1 MANAILGRYAI
12 DLGTSLAPPQ
22 LYECYNYTA
31 GTWSPSSLP
40 VVTDSNWTGTGP
52 QILGTSSSK
61 STYIDVTGY
70 DSTFSGVKWTV
81 LNLKPKAY
89 SAACELYTP
98 YLDLDEIISTWGVDT
113 SPLYPSNEVE
123 FFWNPV
129 RQVYQTAIP
138 EHTGK
143 MDDVDCDITVMYI
156 NQSLTRNS
164 VSRAIKW
171 KFQMPTKLILGTSS
185 GLFVN
190 YKSGASAGSSDNVI
204 NCQSD
209 YMFRMPDIYGTDIS
223 ELVTRMYMGTAWTA
237 TFPSIDAQALTLLR
251 ICVSKDSYDID
262 TTQASYI
269 QQLQVGFLQK
279 APIDECK

>member
-40 VVTDSNWTGTGP
+40 LVTDSNWTGTGP
-52 QILGTSSSK
+52 QILGTSSSR
-61 STYIDVTGY
+61 STYIDVTG
-70 DSTFSGVKWTV
+70 DAPPFSGVKWTV

-98 YLDLDEIISTWGVDT
+98 YLNLDEILSTWGVDT
-113 SPLYPSNEVE
+113 SPLYPNNEVE

-143 MDDVDCDITVMYI
+143 MDNIDCDIDIMYI

-164 VSRAIKW
+164 VSAAIKW

-185 GLFVN
+185 GLFVR
-190 YKSGASAGSSDNVI
+190 YESGESAGSDKNTI
-204 NCQSD
+204 HFQGD
-209 YMFRMPDIYGTDIS
+209 YMFRIPDIHTVDIN
-223 ELVTRMYMGTAWTA
+223 ELCLHIAQGHTISG
-237 TFPSIDAQALTLLR
+237 TFPSIEAQALTLLR
-251 ICVSKDSYDID
+251 MCISKDSYDID
-262 TTQASYI
+262 VMLSAKLNN
-269 QQLQVGFLQK
+269 LQHCILQK